1 MTLKIVKGQPGEGK
15 LIRLVVIETSIA
27 PPSECERLDDFRARW
42 AATALMSRLMIP
54 DTCSIV
60 GLLGP
65 YRATSNYE
73 EILAWVSNQDDVAHL
88 SDAELLS
95 AVELR
100 FRQAIDQC
108 PEP

>member
-15 LIRLVVIETSIA
+15 LIRLVVLETPLA
-27 PPSECERLDDFRARW
+27 PSSECDRLDDCRAGW
-42 AATALMSRLMIP
+42 AANALMSRLMIP
-54 DTCSIV
+54 DTCSLV

-73 EILAWVSNQDDVAHL
+73 EVLGWVSNQDDVSHL
-88 SDAELLS
+88 SDADLLS
-95 AVELR
+95 ALELR
-100 FRQAIDQC
+100 FRRASDQF